1 MRARGPGQG
10 LTASLKCK
18 GCTGPEPQWTEHI
31 VERTDAAG
39 IVNER
44 RRAQTLGHKLART
57 LKVGDWIAIQARE
70 RWSTKEEVH
79 YRAGHYW
86 VGRVVDA
93 GIDHFLGKGV
103 VRQATK
109 RREDINGTMFTE
121 GDIAIAIEWWDRTTD
136 DEGLAFE
143 KWVDTDG
150 DILV

>member
-1 MRARGPGQG
+1 MQV
-10 LTASLKCK
+10 T
-18 GCTGPEPQWTEHI
+18 TG
-31 VERTDAAG
+31 
-39 IVNER
+39 
-44 RRAQTLGHKLART
+44 LGH
-57 LKVGDWIAIQARE
+57 
-70 RWSTKEEVH
+70 
-79 YRAGHYW
+79 
-86 VGRVVDA
+86 GRVVDA